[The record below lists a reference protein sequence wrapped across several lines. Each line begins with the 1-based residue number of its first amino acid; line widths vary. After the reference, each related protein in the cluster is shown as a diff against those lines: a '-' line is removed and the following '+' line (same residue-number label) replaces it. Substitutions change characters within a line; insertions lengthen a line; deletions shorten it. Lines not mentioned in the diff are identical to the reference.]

1 MGLLSSSKAMKMF
14 GSIMT
19 VAMTWK
25 QRGLNPLEELRKFSS
40 DLNRYK
46 KLDAL
51 GERLRFTTLA

>member
-1 MGLLSSSKAMKMF
+1 MEAK
-14 GSIMT
+14 
-19 VAMTWK
+19 
-25 QRGLNPLEELRKFSS
+25 GLNPLEEVRKFSS

>member
-25 QRGLNPLEELRKFSS
+25 LMGLNSLEEVRKY
-40 DLNRYK
+40 L
-46 KLDAL
+46 
-51 GERLRFTTLA
+51 